1 MRHKVAGYKLGRST
15 AQRASLRRSLVTE
28 LIDHGRIQTTE
39 AKCKAI
45 RDQAEKLVTIAK
57 EGLAATD
64 KGAQVTARRRVAAQT
79 DGGVAIVRKL
89 FTEIAPRYQ
98 DRKGGYTRIYK
109 LGPRKGD
116 NAPMALIEWV

>member
-15 AQRASLRRSLVTE
+15 AQRTSLRRSLVTE

-64 KGAQVTARRRVAAQT
+64 KAAQVAARRRVAAQT
-79 DGGVAIVRKL
+79 NGGVVIVRKL

-98 DRKGGYTRIYK
+98 ERKGGYTRIYK